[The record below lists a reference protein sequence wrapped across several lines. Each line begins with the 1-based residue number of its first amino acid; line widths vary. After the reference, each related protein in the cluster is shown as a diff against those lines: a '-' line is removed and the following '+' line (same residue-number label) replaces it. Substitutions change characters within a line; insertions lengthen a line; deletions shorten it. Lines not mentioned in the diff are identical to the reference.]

1 MSTEQARSL
10 PRTVFP
16 LAGLVVLAFL
26 GNAFGLNLLPGV
38 DFLFGSIFV
47 LLAAWRFGP
56 LAGALAALVSSAYTV
71 VLWGHPWAII
81 NYMTEALAV
90 GFGRRYLNNLFLLDF
105 LYWITFGNMQLLL
118 LWKGLYGMDWEG
130 VFFLVLK
137 CDVNS
142 LFNALTAFLVVTILP
157 FRLFRGRNMLPTARL
172 WSTFFS
178 AACSSLPYVP
188 LLAVMLHGTL
198 TSMTTSS
205 PPPSAGAPRP
215 CGWCSDGWRNG
226 RLLWSRH
233 SPSSP
238 T

>member
-1 MSTEQARSL
+1 MSTEQTRSL
-10 PRTVFP
+10 PRSVFP
-16 LAGLVVLAFL
+16 LAGLAVLAFL

-71 VLWGHPWAII
+71 VLWGHPWALI
-81 NYMTEALAV
+81 NYVAEALAV

-105 LYWITFGNMQLLL
+105 LYWITFGNMQLFL

-142 LFNALTAFLVVTILP
+142 LFNALTAFLVVTIL
-157 FRLFRGRNMLPTARL
+157 RLRSFPGPKHAPTARL

-178 AACSSLPYVP
+178 AACSACHS
-188 LLAVMLHGTL
+188 A
-198 TSMTTSS
+198 
-205 PPPSAGAPRP
+205 PSRRHA
-215 CGWCSDGWRNG
+215 
-226 RLLWSRH
+226 SRH
-233 SPSSP
+233 APP
-238 T
+238 R